1 MRKDYSKLVRDKV
14 PDIIE
19 AAGKKLLTRR
29 LSEDRYK
36 RALKQKLVEEAREVQ
51 GAESIA
57 ELTEELADVAEVM
70 DTLIAVL
77 GISWQEVREAQKQKK
92 LERGGFE
99 KRLKLMWVEERD

>member
-29 LSEDRYK
+29 LSEDRYT

>member
-1 MRKDYSKLVRDKV
+1 MRKDYSKLIRDKV

-19 AAGKKLLTRR
+19 AAGKKFLTQR